1 MAQARRTAGSKPKAD
16 QSRGMQIEFDGQ
28 TYVVRQSD
36 MTGQDARALR
46 QEVGMSFAGLLTQ
59 MQADPDIDL
68 IAAFIWLA
76 RRIKGDVITYD
87 AILDSIGYESDIDV
101 KLEDKR
107 TAAAVEDDSPE
118 A

>member
-16 QSRGMQIEFDGQ
+16 QSPGMQIEFDGQ

-46 QEVGMSFAGLLTQ
+46 QEVGMSFAGLLKQ

-76 RRIKGDVITYD
+76 RRIKGDTVTYD
-87 AILDSIGYESDIDV
+87 SILDSISYESAIDV
-101 KLEDKR
+101 GLEGK
-107 TAAAVEDDSPE
+107 AAPAEDDSPE

>member
-1 MAQARRTAGSKPKAD
+1 MAQARRTAGAKAKD
-16 QSRGMQIEFDGQ
+16 TSPGMQIEFDGQ

-36 MTGQDARALR
+36 MTGQDTRALR
-46 QEVGMSFAGLLTQ
+46 QEVGLSFAGLLKQ
-59 MQADPDIDL
+59 MQTDPDIDL

-76 RRIKGDVITYD
+76 RRIKGDTVTYD
-87 AILDSIGYESDIDV
+87 SILDSIGYESEIDV

-107 TAAAVEDDSPE
+107 KPPAEDDSPE

>member
-1 MAQARRTAGSKPKAD
+1 MAQARRTGSKPKAD
-16 QSRGMQIEFDGQ
+16 QSPGMQIEFDGQ

-46 QEVGMSFAGLLTQ
+46 QEVGMSFAGLLKQ

-68 IAAFIWLA
+68 IGAFIWLA
-76 RRIKGDVITYD
+76 RRIKGDAVTYD
-87 AILDSIGYESDIDV
+87 SILDNIGYDSDIDV

-107 TAAAVEDDSPE
+107 KPPAEDDCPE

>member
-1 MAQARRTAGSKPKAD
+1 
-16 QSRGMQIEFDGQ
+16 MQIEFDGQ

-46 QEVGMSFAGLLTQ
+46 QEVGLSFQGLLKQ
-59 MQADPDIDL
+59 MQTDPDIDL
-68 IAAFIWLA
+68 VAAFIWLA
-76 RRIKGDVITYD
+76 RRIKGDIVTYD
-87 AILDSIGYESDIDV
+87 AILDSISYDTELDF

-107 TAAAVEDDSPE
+107 TAPVEDDSPE

>member
-1 MAQARRTAGSKPKAD
+1 MAQARRTAGAKTKNDKSP
-16 QSRGMQIEFDGQ
+16 GMQIEFDGQ
-28 TYVVRQSD
+28 TYIVRQSD

-46 QEVGMSFAGLLTQ
+46 QEVGMSFQGLLKE

-76 RRIKGDVITYD
+76 RRINGDSVSYD
-87 AILDSIGYESDIDV
+87 SILDSIGYDSAIDV
-101 KLEDKR
+101 SLEGK
-107 TAAAVEDDSPE
+107 AAPAEDDSPE